1 MFRNPV
7 QGPRIVP
14 FLQPRTTQDVLP
26 NGHPGFRVTQRFG
39 DRDAF
44 GFPGIHGAMD
54 IGNFWCGDKL
64 LAMKYGTVQYLVDP
78 NGALGIQ
85 LTHRN
90 GWKSQIWHL
99 SRFRVADGSV
109 VRRGKWIA
117 DVGSTGL
124 DIGGCHAH
132 VVAITP
138 QGKHVDIWPLLD
150 QNQ

>member
-26 NGHPGFRVTQRFG
+26 NGHPGFRVTQRYG

-85 LTHRN
+85 LSHRN
-90 GWKSQIWHL
+90 RWKTQIWHI
-99 SRFRVADGSV
+99 SRFRVPNGSIARRAQNGGAQVRDVADRPQQQRTGSNEHPC
-109 VRRGKWIA
+109 A
-117 DVGSTGL
+117 DDQQVG
-124 DIGGCHAH
+124 
-132 VVAITP
+132 
-138 QGKHVDIWPLLD
+138 
-150 QNQ
+150 

>member
-1 MFRNPV
+1 MFANPV

-14 FLQPRTTQDVLP
+14 YLTQRLPSDVLP

-54 IGNFWCGDKL
+54 LGNFWCGDKL
-64 LAMKYGTVQYLVDP
+64 LAMRYGTVQYLVDP

-85 LTHRN
+85 VTHRN
-90 GWKSQIWHL
+90 RWKTQIWHI
-99 SRFRVADGSV
+99 SRYRVPNGSV
-109 VRRGKWIA
+109 VRRRKWIA

-132 VVAITP
+132 VVVLDA
-138 QGKHVDIWPLLD
+138 QGHKRDPWPLLD
-150 QNQ
+150 QNN